1 MIATTLLKRYLVNH
15 DGILAT
21 QFAGKKKLEPWE
33 FPNLFVFVT
42 CLTVRLTC
50 TTLKEGCGPV
60 AQMCLDLALPPQ
72 SSFPLS
78 FSLISLDLFL
88 LLQSSPTYI
97 NAHNLTFQHKIIK
110 INNSILPA
118 NMSVVVEGSVSEA
131 LDTTTIWK
139 ALQDL
144 PKAAREEVEDK
155 NVSQWIKTCY
165 EHLCDVSTS
174 DMILL
179 CQISTSALRLDTIGA
194 SWTRL
199 WWQMTA
205 VSCAKISSRL
215 SGRTLGN
222 GLRKPYG

>member
-1 MIATTLLKRYLVNH
+1 MTASWPQRNWNLRNFPIYLCCNLLDCAPDLYDVERGMWPSGTNVSASGLAATTLFSPL
-15 DGILAT
+15 I
-21 QFAGKKKLEPWE
+21 
-33 FPNLFVFVT
+33 
-42 CLTVRLTC
+42 
-50 TTLKEGCGPV
+50 
-60 AQMCLDLALPPQ
+60 
-72 SSFPLS
+72 LS
-78 FSLISLDLFL
+78 FFLDLFL
-88 LLQSSPTYI
+88 LLESSPTYI

-110 INNSILPA
+110 IYNSILLP

-155 NVSQWIKTCY
+155 NVSQWVKTCH

-179 CQISTSALRLDTIGA
+179 CQISTSALRLDTVGA